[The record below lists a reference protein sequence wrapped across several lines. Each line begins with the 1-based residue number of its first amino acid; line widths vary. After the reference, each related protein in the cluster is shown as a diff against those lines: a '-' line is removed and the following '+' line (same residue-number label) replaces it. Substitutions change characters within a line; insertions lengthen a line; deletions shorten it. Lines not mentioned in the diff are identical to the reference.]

1 MNKFGQVQSK
11 HFGHGNNPAVFAP
24 NTKVIFPTVILL
36 PFFLGGAAHYT
47 EFEGARREFQA
58 TAQMALS
65 RNKTGRSLQMRSH

>member
-36 PFFLGGAAHYT
+36 PFFLGGAVHYT
-47 EFEGARREFQA
+47 EGARREFQA